1 MHEKGSQFRHKP
13 WSLSFAS
20 LQSMPTVIIL
30 CWIESIPTTTSI
42 GLLACFMPCL
52 GFLKKFSKR
61 MNKNLPLQIT
71 PKKKTQNQQW
81 PKKKPT
87 NREFLISLLQ
97 QLSLYILHTNT
108 FFFLLLSL
116 LLSCHSPKNVAITL
130 QIAHN

>member
-1 MHEKGSQFRHKP
+1 
-13 WSLSFAS
+13 
-20 LQSMPTVIIL
+20 
-30 CWIESIPTTTSI
+30 
-42 GLLACFMPCL
+42 
-52 GFLKKFSKR
+52 

-71 PKKKTQNQQW
+71 QNKKPQKQQW